1 MWTPDRFARV
11 GPLGVFLSLF
21 LWAAPAPAAELD
33 RPSIASIRIER
44 AEVIVIVDVPGGVSK
59 VTLEGR
65 PRLGAGAWE
74 PKAVQ
79 RLDGSGG
86 RLSFRLPASAAI
98 ELLRVRG
105 DPAERLPASF
115 YQGTNS
121 FAGLGGGG
129 GAETGGFPYPTTDA
143 TTPGRNQG
151 STDASRSVA
160 ESDIWQLR
168 GSTLYFFNQSRGL
181 QIIDLSQPDDP
192 VLRGQLD
199 LPAVGEQMYVLPTG
213 KAVLLARND
222 CAYSAAGQ
230 ATSEIHVV
238 NVEDGMPSIAASVPV
253 EGTIQES
260 RMVGDALYV
269 VSQQYRPRRA
279 NGQDVY
285 EWGSVVS
292 SYDLSNPAQP
302 QARSS
307 LWHPGWG
314 NVVTATDRFLFVAT
328 QDPGHW
334 WRSVVHCVDVSSS
347 DGTMKALASIRS
359 DGRVPD
365 KFKINVRGDVLTII
379 SENWNTSGRGVF
391 TSLETFSLEIPAAP
405 EPLGQLTLARGEQ
418 LHATRFDGDRVY
430 VVTFFRI
437 DPLWIVDLSDPRQP
451 RILGELHVPGWST
464 YIHPLGDR
472 LVSIGIDDA
481 NGWKVA
487 VSLFDVKDPA
497 RPALLDKVALGENHS
512 WSEANYDEK
521 AFAVLPD
528 AGTILVPYQGDQSGG
543 YASRVQIID
552 LGATTLQ
559 ARGTIEHRMQPRRA
573 TVLGDRIV
581 SVDAHELVVVD
592 ATHRDQPVVKAQL
605 ELAWPI
611 NKVILSGDY
620 LLEISQDTGGWFG
633 GTVKNAIRVARAE
646 APGETMD
653 LVKLD
658 SDDPILGSTVRDN
671 KLFLLQGRSAWQQWV
686 VPVAGEGEATLVLH
700 NGRLIL
706 SAFDLASLPTV
717 TPLGATRQ
725 ETGEA
730 FHGEFQALCP
740 KPGLIV
746 WSGGGGHYWFWDI
759 GMPGRGIVG
768 DALWRPWGGSGSG
781 LLLAADVVEA
791 TAPRFVSTT
800 RLNGGSWWS
809 FSDAFAADGMVYLS
823 HQASEFLEGVMV
835 PGQTT
840 TGPSTTAVDRDT
852 GKEVPVPGRPGV
864 WATRHYLDVVDYA
877 DPASPT
883 VRKPV
888 NIPGTLRGLSHDGAV
903 LYTVGVQWRS
913 DWTTDWNEWLAASA
927 YDGVSASLIH
937 SMPLR
942 EWPHPLR
949 VHDGHVVLGRGP
961 TDKTPAVLEV
971 WTLADTGR
979 FGLLNST
986 VMERAVHEL
995 EVLGSL
1001 LVAQQDR
1008 QMSLFDASDPETLR
1022 PLGNGAPKGCL
1033 WYPLKHAD
1041 GDVRRGL
1048 WLPLN
1053 EYGVDFIPVQAGNG
1067 QRGFDPA
1074 NLP

>member
-1 MWTPDRFARV
+1 M
-11 GPLGVFLSLF
+11 
-21 LWAAPAPAAELD
+21 
-33 RPSIASIRIER
+33 
-44 AEVIVIVDVPGGVSK
+44 IVDVPAGVTK

-65 PRLGAGAWE
+65 SRLGAGAWE

-79 RLDGSGG
+79 RLDGTGG
-86 RLSFRLPASAAI
+86 RLSFRLRASADV

-105 DPAERLPASF
+105 DHAERLPASF

-129 GAETGGFPYPTTDA
+129 GAETGGVFTPTTDA
-143 TTPGRNQG
+143 TTPNRDAA
-151 STDASRSVA
+151 STGASRSVT
-160 ESDIWQLR
+160 ESDIWQIR

-192 VLRGQLD
+192 VLRGKLD
-199 LPAVGEQMYVLPTG
+199 LPAVGEQMYLLPTG
-213 KAVLLARND
+213 EAVLLARND
-222 CAYSAAGQ
+222 CAYSASGQ

-238 NVEDGMPSIAASVPV
+238 KVENGLPSIAVSLPV

-269 VSQQYRPRRA
+269 VSQQYRPRRV

-292 SYDLSNPAQP
+292 SYDLSNPTQP
-302 QARSS
+302 LTKSS

-328 QDPGHW
+328 QDAGNW
-334 WRSVVHCVDVSSS
+334 WRSVVHCVDVSSP

-365 KFKINVRGDVLTII
+365 KFKINVQGDVLTII

-391 TSLETFSLEIPAAP
+391 TSLETFSLQNPEAP
-405 EPLGQLTLARGEQ
+405 ERLGQLTLARGEQ

-437 DPLWIVDLSDPRQP
+437 DPLWIVDLSDPRQA

-464 YIHPLGDR
+464 YIQPLGDR
-472 LVSIGIDDA
+472 LVSIGIDDV

-497 RPALLDKVALGENHS
+497 KPALLDKVALGENHS

-521 AFAVLPD
+521 AFTVLPD

-552 LGATTLQ
+552 LGATTLR

-573 TVLGDRIV
+573 TVLGERIV

-592 ATHRDQPVVKAQL
+592 ATDRDQPVVKAQL

-611 NKVILSGDY
+611 NKVILSGDH

-633 GTVKNAIRVARAE
+633 GTVKNAIRVARAG
-646 APGETMD
+646 APGETVD
-653 LVKLD
+653 QIKLD
-658 SDDPILGSTVRDN
+658 SDDPILGSTARDQ
-671 KLFLLQGRSAWQQWV
+671 KLFLLQGKSAWQEWV
-686 VPVAGEGEATLVLH
+686 APATKDGEATLVLH
-700 NGRLIL
+700 KGRLTL
-706 SAFDLASLPTV
+706 SVFDLASLPAV
-717 TPLGATRQ
+717 TPVSATTQ
-725 ETGEA
+725 ETEET
-730 FHGEFQALCP
+730 FHGEFNALWP
-740 KPGLIV
+740 KPGLVV
-746 WSGGGGHYWFWDI
+746 WSGGNNYYWFWDI
-759 GMPGRGIVG
+759 GMPARGVVG

-781 LLLAADVVEA
+781 LLLAADVSAA
-791 TAPRFVSTT
+791 TAPRFASAT
-800 RLNGGSWWS
+800 RLNAGNWWS
-809 FSDAFAADGMVYLS
+809 FSDAFAADGLVYLS
-823 HQASEFLEGVMV
+823 HQASEFLEGAII

-840 TGPSTTAVDRDT
+840 TGPPTTAVDRDT
-852 GKEVPVPGRPGV
+852 GKEISVPGRPGV
-864 WATRHYLDVVDYA
+864 WTTRHYLDVVDYA

-927 YDGVSASLIH
+927 YDGVSASLID

-942 EWPHPLR
+942 EWPHPLQI
-949 VHDGHVVLGRGP
+949 HAGHVFLGRGP
-961 TDKTPAVLEV
+961 TDKTPAALEI

-979 FGLLNST
+979 FGLRSST
-986 VMERAVHEL
+986 VVESAVQEL
-995 EVLGSL
+995 TALGSL

-1008 QMSLFDASDPETLR
+1008 QVSLFDASNPETIL
-1022 PLGNGAPKGCL
+1022 PLGKGAPKGCL
-1033 WYPLKHAD
+1033 WYQLKNAD

-1053 EYGVDFIPVQAGNG
+1053 EYGVDFIPVRAGNG
-1067 QRGFDPA
+1067 QP
-1074 NLP
+1074 